1 MGGKKDGMDFGSYM
15 VINGVIQLIRGGID
29 YFQQRNRTMLQQQE
43 AEANRGA
50 TQRENARNREAT
62 RENLLLQL
70 KEQRERDALAFSR
83 RLSEHDYVRT
93 FERAWPLEIGPEAY
107 RDLFLPDKNNGIVP
121 FNILIDNRLQSRF
134 GALVNPMWEELAALL
149 SVSLGPDR
157 PVCFNSNAFIKET
170 SGRGTAVELLYTV
183 SNNVPTL
190 LLSPRFDGC
199 VMTLT
204 AHIWGDGIQKQTR
217 TSQLS
222 LGANCI
228 DTARQTLKKY
238 QDSMRIAEKAGI
250 SVANA
255 QKIKAY
261 ERVFQEETKML
272 NAGGT
277 VKDCIQAGLYGDL
290 FSAPP
295 EKLDEYDREIYR
307 SFADQLARHLL
318 IPLGQAV
325 DSYYMESYGK
335 APCLLEVIKNAQID
349 SAMGEQLLRP
359 YCESLA
365 ERYNSGTGM
374 LDYQQIH
381 GFLCDVN
388 QAGYEVGIKA
398 DEFKEKELSECSSDE
413 IIKAGSRIS
422 INDKRKFLKR
432 ANTSIKNGN
441 YADAIECLERVGDD
455 IEALVTL
462 GQLRIKGLGGKK
474 NRRDGL
480 SLLTNAA
487 EKGSCQAC
495 LILYYELRDSNKA
508 EAMKFLK
515 KAADADNWDALYVLA
530 DEYRQ
535 EGHFSLMEKLYVRGA
550 QLGDP
555 RSVTQLKHLKEG
567 VL

>member
-1 MGGKKDGMDFGSYM
+1 MGNGKMEPF
-15 VINGVIQLIRGGID
+15 VIYSLVNAGVQCVRSWID
-29 YFQQRNRTMLQQQE
+29 SRQQKTRTLLQQQE

-50 TQRENARNREAT
+50 TQRENALSREAT

-83 RLSEHDYVRT
+83 RLSEHDYLRT
-93 FERAWPLEIGPEAY
+93 LERAWPLEIGPEAY
-107 RDLFLPDKNNGIVP
+107 RDLFLPENNNGIVP

-157 PVCFNSNAFIKET
+157 PVCFNSNAFVKET
-170 SGRGTAVELLYTV
+170 SGTGTAVELLFRN
-183 SNNVPTL
+183 SKEVPTL
-190 LLSPRFDGC
+190 LLAPRFDGC

-204 AHIWGDGIQKQTR
+204 AHIWGDGIPKQTR

-228 DTARQTLKKY
+228 DTARQTLKEF
-238 QDSMRIAEKAGI
+238 QDSVTNAEKAGVP
-250 SVANA
+250 VANV

-261 ERVFQEETKML
+261 ESIFQEVDQML
-272 NAGGT
+272 NVGGR
-277 VKDCIQAGLYGDL
+277 VEGCIRASRYGHL

-295 EKLDEYDREIYR
+295 EKLDEYDRVIYR
-307 SFADQLARHLL
+307 AFANQLARQLL

-325 DSYYMESYGK
+325 DSYFMESYGR

-388 QAGYEVGIKA
+388 QAGYDIDSDIPILALPIETMSQPNDKT
-398 DEFKEKELSECSSDE
+398 DKTCSSAFQ
-413 IIKAGSRIS
+413 KKHGHVRALPSTTS
-422 INDKRKFLKR
+422 TRK
-432 ANTSIKNGN
+432 
-441 YADAIECLERVGDD
+441 
-455 IEALVTL
+455 
-462 GQLRIKGLGGKK
+462 
-474 NRRDGL
+474 
-480 SLLTNAA
+480 
-487 EKGSCQAC
+487 
-495 LILYYELRDSNKA
+495 
-508 EAMKFLK
+508 KF
-515 KAADADNWDALYVLA
+515 
-530 DEYRQ
+530 
-535 EGHFSLMEKLYVRGA
+535 S
-550 QLGDP
+550 
-555 RSVTQLKHLKEG
+555 
-567 VL
+567 